1 MRNRVILFFV
11 FCVVFVVGLL
21 LVRKSNA
28 PTTVSYPP
36 TPNPTVLDKNIK
48 TFTIG
53 TDICGEFTKEWIQS
67 VIGIPVIKTE
77 NFNTVTT
84 DVCNYFVSE
93 NSFVTIHHETL
104 NVAKQRTGLVFL
116 DRVLKTDPRIGM
128 DHFIAWQQND
138 QINNI
143 YLVLGTDEYLTV
155 SRSSTKAMDNEKNIL
170 LAVAV
175 VDHML
180 RGNSPVKPK
189 PTDKVENIVPL
200 TQETDIISTFI
211 SLIDD
216 GRASD
221 AVEMMS
227 PQITRDDSIKQ
238 AWAVNFN
245 AIKSIK
251 ADKIVSS
258 MESDWTADR
267 HSYQVSLNIEM
278 KPEAAQAQP
287 IPNFGWDAGKNTRWI
302 TLVKADGKWYVDGI
316 ATGP

>member
-36 TPNPTVLDKNIK
+36 APNPTVLDKNIK

-104 NVAKQRTGLVFL
+104 NVAKQKTGLVFL
-116 DRVLKTDPRIGM
+116 DRVLKTDPRISM

-143 YLVLGTDEYLTV
+143 YLVLGTDEYISV
-155 SRSSTKAMDNEKNIL
+155 SRSSTKAIDNEKSIL
-170 LAVAV
+170 LAIAVA
-175 VDHML
+175 DHIV
-180 RGNSPVKPK
+180 GNNNPIQVK
-189 PTDKVENIVPL
+189 PTDKTDSAAPLPQESHIVK
-200 TQETDIISTFI
+200 TFI
-211 SLIDD
+211 NLIDE

-221 AVEMMS
+221 AVGMMS
-227 PQITRDDSIKQ
+227 PQITRDDTTKQ

-251 ADKIVSS
+251 ADKITSS
-258 MESDWTADR
+258 METDWTADR
-267 HSYQVSLNIEM
+267 HSYQVSLDIQM
-278 KPEAAQAQP
+278 KPDAAQAQP
-287 IPNFGWDAGKNTRWI
+287 MPNYGWDNGKNTRWI
-302 TLVKADGKWYVDGI
+302 HLVEVDGKWYVDGI

>member
-28 PTTVSYPP
+28 PTTVSYPSTPSP
-36 TPNPTVLDKNIK
+36 TELDKNIR

-67 VIGIPVIKTE
+67 VIGIQVIKTE

-104 NVAKQRTGLVFL
+104 NVAKQKQGLEFL
-116 DRVLKTDPRIGM
+116 DRILKTDPRIRM

-143 YLVLGTDEYLTV
+143 YLVLGTDEYISV
-155 SRSSTKAMDNEKNIL
+155 SRSSTKAIDNEKNIL

-175 VDHML
+175 AQRIAGGDNFVQ
-180 RGNSPVKPK
+180 VKPTNK
-189 PTDKVENIVPL
+189 TASTTPL
-200 TQETDIISTFI
+200 PQETDIINAFI
-211 SLIDD
+211 NLIDE

-221 AVEMMS
+221 AVGMMS
-227 PQITRDDSIKQ
+227 PQITRDDTAKQ

-245 AIKSIK
+245 AIESIK
-251 ADKIVSS
+251 VDKVISS

-278 KPEAAQAQP
+278 KPEAQQAKP
-287 IPNFGWDAGKNTRWI
+287 IPNYGWDDGKNTRWI
-302 TLVKADGKWYVDGI
+302 NLVKVDGKWYVDGI

>member
-11 FCVVFVVGLL
+11 ICVVFVVGLL

-28 PTTVSYPP
+28 PTTVSYPS

-53 TDICGEFTKEWIQS
+53 TDICDEFTKEWIQS
-67 VIGIPVIKTE
+67 VIETQVIKTE

-93 NSFVTIHHETL
+93 NSFVTIHHEAL
-104 NVAKQRTGLVFL
+104 NVAKQKTGLVFL

-143 YLVLGTDEYLTV
+143 YLVLGTDEYISV
-155 SRSSTKAMDNEKNIL
+155 SRSSTKAIDNEKNIL
-170 LAVAV
+170 LAIAVA
-175 VDHML
+175 D
-180 RGNSPVKPK
+180 RIAGNNNPIQVKPIDK
-189 PTDKVENIVPL
+189 TDRATPL
-200 TQETDIISTFI
+200 PQETDIINTFI
-211 SLIDD
+211 NLIDE

-221 AVEMMS
+221 AVGMMS
-227 PQITRDDSIKQ
+227 TQITRDDSAKQ

-245 AIKSIK
+245 AIESIK
-251 ADKIVSS
+251 VDKVISS

-278 KPEAAQAQP
+278 KPEVAQAQP
-287 IPNFGWDAGKNTRWI
+287 IPNYGWDTGKNTRWI
-302 TLVKADGKWYVDGI
+302 NLVKVGGKWYVDGI

>member
-28 PTTVSYPP
+28 PTTLSYPP
-36 TPNPTVLDKNIK
+36 TPNPTELDKNIR

-53 TDICGEFTKEWIQS
+53 TDICDEFTKEWIQS
-67 VIGIPVIKTE
+67 VIGIQVIKTE

-104 NVAKQRTGLVFL
+104 NVAKQRTGLAFL

-143 YLVLGTDEYLTV
+143 YLVLGTDEYISV
-155 SRSSTKAMDNEKNIL
+155 SRSSTKAIDNEKNIQL
-170 LAVAV
+170 AIAVAGRITGESDLV
-175 VDHML
+175 RV
-180 RGNSPVKPK
+180 K
-189 PTDKVENIVPL
+189 PTDKIGDTTPL
-200 TQETDIISTFI
+200 PQETDIINTFI
-211 SLIDD
+211 NLIDE

-221 AVEMMS
+221 AVGMMS
-227 PQITRDDSIKQ
+227 LQITRDDSTKQ

-251 ADKIVSS
+251 ADKIISS